1 MPVLY
6 LSLHLFRAP
15 VISWGDGRMRPLV
28 RRRWAK
34 GMEERNA
41 DGSQQF
47 SCIQGMDFNGL
58 MPLCLE
64 PELRYRSGQTGVSL
78 CYGSWWWVPGSSCW
92 VTGRQPLT
100 VLAPPLPPSSA
111 RLPAHLTLIRS
122 SHGHSWLHPACL
134 SFLSETLPFCPRPFL
149 ASFLSCLLCL
159 AKRFHSVLHTKSG
172 LFKKSTNLF
181 LLFYSCA

>member
-28 RRRWAK
+28 RRRWV

-64 PELRYRSGQTGVSL
+64 PEAQTL
-78 CYGSWWWVPGSSCW
+78 
-92 VTGRQPLT
+92 
-100 VLAPPLPPSSA
+100 
-111 RLPAHLTLIRS
+111 
-122 SHGHSWLHPACL
+122 
-134 SFLSETLPFCPRPFL
+134 
-149 ASFLSCLLCL
+149 
-159 AKRFHSVLHTKSG
+159 
-172 LFKKSTNLF
+172 
-181 LLFYSCA
+181 